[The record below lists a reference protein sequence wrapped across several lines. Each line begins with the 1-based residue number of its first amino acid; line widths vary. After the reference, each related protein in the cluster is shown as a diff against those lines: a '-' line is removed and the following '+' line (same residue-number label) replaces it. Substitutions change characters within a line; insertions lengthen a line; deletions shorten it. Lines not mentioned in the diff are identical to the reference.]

1 MTDRPN
7 WGALEGMLKD
17 LRRTVSTLDDSQ
29 RRMLEVTGSAWSDDG
44 MIKVVVGPRG
54 HLLELDIDPR
64 VLRRPNSKALSAAI
78 LATAR
83 LAVEDAAAQSQAIL
97 ADVVPRDLRT
107 AGGTADTDLARI
119 LGSHDAD
126 VRLKKDDDE

>member
-17 LRRTVSTLDDSQ
+17 LRRTVSTMDDTQ
-29 RRMLEVTGSAWSDDG
+29 KRMLQVTGTAWSDDG

-64 VLRRPNSKALSAAI
+64 VLRKPNSKALSTAI

-83 LAVEDAAAQSQAIL
+83 LAVEDAAAQSKAIL
-97 ADVVPRDLRT
+97 DDVVPRDLRGT
-107 AGGTADTDLARI
+107 AGADGTDLTRI
-119 LGSHDAD
+119 IGSHDAD
-126 VRLKKDDDE
+126 VRLTKDDDE